1 MRALDG
7 MYIALQDW
15 TGCLH
20 AQSAEDILC
29 TASVLF
35 WLPLQGD
42 SACASFN
49 SQTGRGVIV
58 SSCRASTGVLPAW
71 ALTAEGLPLQEPP
84 MRQLMFD
91 QLLTSASRCYIELG
105 KQYEALG
112 ELACSTARL
121 TAIEHSPMGA
131 VLRVVTNVPPRDR
144 PHWMG
149 KPHIAPC
156 WQP

>member
-1 MRALDG
+1 M
-7 MYIALQDW
+7 
-15 TGCLH
+15 
-20 AQSAEDILC
+20 
-29 TASVLF
+29 
-35 WLPLQGD
+35 
-42 SACASFN
+42 
-49 SQTGRGVIV
+49 
-58 SSCRASTGVLPAW
+58 GVLPAW

-112 ELACSTARL
+112 ELAYSTACL
-121 TAIEHSPMGA
+121 TATEHSPMGG

-144 PHWMG
+144 PRWMG
-149 KPHIAPC
+149 KPHMAPC